1 MIPPGSK
8 VSTTF
13 YMPAIRLRCGRHAQN
28 WKWTPMLMKKIA
40 PMALAWL
47 ALASGCATSP
57 ESEPALTP
65 EPTAA
70 PETPR
75 EEASGRVNMEAGV
88 RRTLGETIRYI
99 GETHGGGGVLTAGLE
114 VRPGPA
120 KAIGAADSSVVLERL
135 AAQYDYQAQ
144 RTPHYVFIYPT
155 GYEELTTLSLS
166 NQVDG
171 RFNATRASF
180 AVGAGTDLF
189 NAFALLS
196 HSVKVPVVA
205 DQVVAD
211 AWCGEVFLQDAPL
224 SAIVEALLKSA
235 RVAPSLVTIEST
247 DRYLLVRSAS
257 NLRGGSACLN
267 AAPRTPEEATLLEK
281 TVSIRVPDL
290 GGEFSFQAEPAT
302 LGELLSTLSAQIGL
316 PVTADTE
323 VARLPVNIS
332 VLEDLPLE
340 IALDLLVQQW
350 PVPRYGYQL
359 RDGAIH
365 FTTRAVG

>member
-1 MIPPGSK
+1 
-8 VSTTF
+8 
-13 YMPAIRLRCGRHAQN
+13 
-28 WKWTPMLMKKIA
+28 MLMKKIA
-40 PMALAWL
+40 QMALAWM

-57 ESEPALTP
+57 ESDPALSP
-65 EPTAA
+65 KPSAA
-70 PETPR
+70 PEAPR
-75 EEASGRVNMEAGV
+75 DGASGRVSMEAGL
-88 RRTLGETIRYI
+88 RRTLGETVRYI

-120 KAIGAADSSVVLERL
+120 KAIGAADSAVALERL
-135 AAQYDYQAQ
+135 AAQYQYQAQ
-144 RTPHYVFIYPT
+144 RTPHYVFIYPI
-155 GYEELTTLSLS
+155 GYEELTTLALA

-196 HSVKVPVVA
+196 HSVKVPVIA

-211 AWCGEVFLQDAPL
+211 AWCGEVFLQDGPL
-224 SAIVEALLKSA
+224 SAIIEALLKSA

-257 NLRGGSACLN
+257 NPRRGPTCLN
-267 AAPRTPEEATLLEK
+267 PAPRSPEETAILEK
-281 TVSIRVPDL
+281 SVSIHVPYR

-302 LGELLSTLSAQIGL
+302 LGELLGTLSAQIGL
-316 PVTADTE
+316 PVTADAE
-323 VARLPVNIS
+323 VARLPVNITI
-332 VLEDLPLE
+332 LEDLPLE
-340 IALDLLVQQW
+340 TALDLLVQQW

-359 RDGAIH
+359 RDGGVH